1 MNQDHSK
8 FSEEHRFLL
17 EKNSALLKENNELLK
32 KIHTNLRRNTL
43 IKGFYYLLLFIFL
56 VGTYLVSIPY
66 LKNLVNLYQGIGE
79 TIGTANQ
86 MSTIQEEGNL
96 TSIFQNLVN
105 R

>member
-8 FSEEHRFLL
+8 SSEEHRFLL

-43 IKGFYYLLLFIFL
+43 IKGFYYLLIVAFL
-56 VGTYLVSIPY
+56 VGTSIISIPY
-66 LKNLVNLYQGIGE
+66 LKNLMNLYQGIGE

-86 MSTIQEEGNL
+86 IPTIQEGNDL
-96 TSIFQNLVN
+96 ANIFQNLVN